1 MTSRKA
7 KQPKETGDRH
17 LAPFQKLEHAS
28 LELMHST
35 LNHPRHTNKEK
46 AGVSQTVSEIA
57 GLESQLKQQLID
69 MATNHGTRSR
79 EKENIDRSMNVSLDL
94 MHPELENAVCAVK
107 NKELSIY
114 RMQCSDAIQNEI
126 ENNTQDSE
134 SILEV
139 MKNSIAVYKK
149 VHSVQSKNQLLED
162 QILDVRRRRIADRPQ
177 FKSTLGRR
185 SKVKKSPSEHEGISL
200 VLRNGNPDFAA
211 FEFVLLR
218 FLLQTALII
227 GMKSSSTHKNNFK
240 MFCLHSLVIV
250 LFFFLIVG
258 NLTTV
263 LSAFTIR
270 SREIQ
275 TGSIKKLSNCL
286 KYCIV
291 K

>member
-1 MTSRKA
+1 MSSRKANMSSRKA

-162 QILDVRRRRIADRPQ
+162 QILDVRRRRIDLK
-177 FKSTLGRR
+177 FKQQELLKEVKELEERKQRLCEVEMKTPVLEKDNIEENVNRIIIIQEVFQRIVLS
-185 SKVKKSPSEHEGISL
+185 SKVHWAEDPK
-200 VLRNGNPDFAA
+200 LRNHLVNMK
-211 FEFVLLR
+211 EFP
-218 FLLQTALII
+218 
-227 GMKSSSTHKNNFK
+227 
-240 MFCLHSLVIV
+240 
-250 LFFFLIVG
+250 
-258 NLTTV
+258 
-263 LSAFTIR
+263 
-270 SREIQ
+270 
-275 TGSIKKLSNCL
+275 
-286 KYCIV
+286 
-291 K
+291 

>member
-1 MTSRKA
+1 MSSRKANMSSRKA

-79 EKENIDRSMNVSLDL
+79 EKENIDRSMNV
-94 MHPELENAVCAVK
+94 
-107 NKELSIY
+107 